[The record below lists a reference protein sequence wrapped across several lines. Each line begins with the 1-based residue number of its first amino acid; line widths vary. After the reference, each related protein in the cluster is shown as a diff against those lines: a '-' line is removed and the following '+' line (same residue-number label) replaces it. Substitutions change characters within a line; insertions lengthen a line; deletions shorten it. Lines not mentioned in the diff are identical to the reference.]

1 MAETPNDSDATG
13 LKTRMKI
20 TVVTLTVTMT
30 VAMTWAAMQAT
41 TMMITGNAAA
51 IVLTLGSSV
60 PFLDSSS
67 PGANVTNQLRRLQ
80 SVLFMLAYLVS
91 RLKHGK

>member
-30 VAMTWAAMQAT
+30 VAMTLAMQAT

>member
-41 TMMITGNAAA
+41 TMMITGNVAA

-67 PGANVTNQLRRLQ
+67 PRANVTNQLRRLQ